1 MEGQQNL
8 RNEPHGRMGNQPLE
22 GERGVYPAQARE
34 EKPPTFRGATGE
46 DVDAWIEEYEQVAA
60 FNRWPDAEKR
70 SSVILYLQKTAKDW
84 YHSRVRAVQWPE
96 LGLWGTWTDE
106 YGNRLLT
113 RLLTCIR
120 KVVDTYSIP
129 TKFKTKENR

>member
-1 MEGQQNL
+1 MLSNFDSYHAILGPLRVSFDGRIVVVVRTIGVVLSLEHRLKPSANL
-8 RNEPHGRMGNQPLE
+8 IVSAYFLR
-22 GERGVYPAQARE
+22 
-34 EKPPTFRGATGE
+34 
-46 DVDAWIEEYEQVAA
+46 
-60 FNRWPDAEKR
+60 
-70 SSVILYLQKTAKDW
+70 
-84 YHSRVRAVQWPE
+84 RVPSGFYV
-96 LGLWGTWTDE
+96 GLWGTWTDE